1 MTIEITI
8 EELNELDNVSLDEL
22 VVLALAPK

>member
-8 EELNELDNVSLDEL
+8 DELNELDSLSLDEL
-22 VVLALAPK
+22 VALALAPK

>member
-22 VVLALAPK
+22 VALALAPK

>member
-1 MTIEITI
+1 MTIEITV

-22 VVLALAPK
+22 VALALAPK

>member
-8 EELNELDNVSLDEL
+8 EELNELDKLSLDEL
-22 VVLALAPK
+22 VAFALAPK

>member
-8 EELNELDNVSLDEL
+8 DELNELDNLSLDEL
-22 VVLALAPK
+22 VALALAPK